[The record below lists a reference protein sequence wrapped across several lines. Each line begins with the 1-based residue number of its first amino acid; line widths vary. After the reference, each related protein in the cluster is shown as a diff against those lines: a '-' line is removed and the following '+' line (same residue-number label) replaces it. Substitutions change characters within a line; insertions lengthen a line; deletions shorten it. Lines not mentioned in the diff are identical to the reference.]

1 MDVPDLQ
8 QLIIKGFCDSILSA
22 RLYLF
27 GSHCVLY
34 LKKKEC
40 YPGFFFKK
48 IDFFRMHRL
57 LTKRKKAAFE
67 VKEERVKGLR
77 SATCRKHTSVMT
89 DALVLCP

>member
-1 MDVPDLQ
+1 
-8 QLIIKGFCDSILSA
+8 
-22 RLYLF
+22 
-27 GSHCVLY
+27 
-34 LKKKEC
+34 
-40 YPGFFFKK
+40 
-48 IDFFRMHRL
+48 MHRL